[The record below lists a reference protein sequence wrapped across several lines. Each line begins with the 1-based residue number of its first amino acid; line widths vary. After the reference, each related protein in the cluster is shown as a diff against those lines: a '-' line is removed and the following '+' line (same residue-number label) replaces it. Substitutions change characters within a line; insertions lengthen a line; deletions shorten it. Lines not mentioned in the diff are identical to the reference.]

1 MSRTRS
7 SMSTVEVLDTEDEV
21 LDAEVLDVDDEA
33 MTDVGNLS
41 RTKDIVFDIE
51 EGRFQGRR
59 PRV

>member
-7 SMSTVEVLDTEDEV
+7 LMSTVEVLDIVDEV

-33 MTDVGNLS
+33 LTDVGNLS
-41 RTKDIVFDIE
+41 RTEDIVFDIE

-59 PRV
+59 PRG